1 MNKKRRTE
9 ITDKLKKHV
18 TLASLEPGSNV
29 GLLEKKY
36 KIGRSTI
43 NKWRQVHRKQE
54 SETKIGKSD
63 HQFIELKLSPQER
76 VSNLKKVELE
86 FDNHKCSIEGRIS
99 SSQLVKLVKLL
110 EESTC

>member
-54 SETKIGKSD
+54 SETKIG
-63 HQFIELKLSPQER
+63 IY
-76 VSNLKKVELE
+76 NGLKKS
-86 FDNHKCSIEGRIS
+86 NSKKS
-99 SSQLVKLVKLL
+99 SFVSQII
-110 EESTC
+110 